1 MPPDERPRRGWRERV
16 EAGLYRAHAVACPR
30 SADRRAGGRCGCPFE
45 LKAPGPKPGTTRTV
59 TFHGSIRE
67 AKAQHARLK
76 LAGRPAP
83 PPEHPERNTLD
94 HLAGQVFRARAPSWA
109 ANTLRNR
116 EDDYLRR
123 IAPALGG
130 LPLEEL
136 DRPCVEVWLA
146 ELIAVASSRRMIV
159 QAVAT
164 LRVILGAA
172 VEWGLMAENP
182 ARRLRLPRRNAS
194 DRPAA
199 ERVVGREAL
208 EALFTASGSLRTETM
223 LRAAGEAGL
232 RRGEIMGLRWE
243 DVNLAARRI
252 EVRRQIVH
260 ERLPEGGHRKVVT
273 GPKAGRARRVAL
285 SSRLTAKLADWYAR
299 SVVAGGADAR
309 GYVWPGC
316 DGGPMNDGSL
326 GQALERACLRVGLV
340 ANPERTEGERAIPLL
355 SPHRLRHS
363 AASVMF
369 AERVPLTVVAAQLGH
384 ADPAITAR
392 IYAHLVDERDLDLA
406 AAAFEPLR
414 DVENTVGDTVGQ
426 KYTPPLNPH
435 GERDLVVSSTAL

>member
-16 EAGLYRAHAVACPR
+16 DGGLYRAHRVSCPR

-45 LKAPGPKPGTTRTV
+45 LKAPGLAPGTSRTV
-59 TFHGSIRE
+59 TFHGSTRE
-67 AKAQHARLK
+67 AKNEHARLK

-83 PPEHPERNTLD
+83 PPEHPERGTLD
-94 HLAGQVFRARAPSWA
+94 HLAGRVFRARASSWA

-116 EDDYLRR
+116 EDDYLKR
-123 IAPALGG
+123 ISPALGG
-130 LPLEEL
+130 LPLGEI
-136 DRPCVEVWLA
+136 DRPRVEVWLA
-146 ELIAVASSRRMIV
+146 DLVAVASSRRMVV
-159 QAVAT
+159 QTVAT

-172 VEWGLMAENP
+172 LEWGLIAENP
-182 ARRLRLPRRNAS
+182 ARRLRLPRPDPS
-194 DRPAA
+194 ERPAV

-208 EALFTASGSLRTETM
+208 EALFAATGGLRTETM

-232 RRGEIMGLRWE
+232 RRGEVSGLCWE
-243 DVNLAARRI
+243 DVNLAARRL
-252 EVRRQIVH
+252 EVRRQVVQ

-285 SSRLTAKLADWYAR
+285 SSTCAARLAAWYAE

-309 GYVWPGC
+309 GYVWPGK
-316 DGGPMNDGSL
+316 DGGPMHDRSL
-326 GQALERACLRVGLV
+326 ARALERACTRAGLV
-340 ANPERTEGERAIPLL
+340 ANPERRKGERAIPLL

-363 AASVMF
+363 CASVML

-392 IYAHLVDERDLDLA
+392 VYAHLVDDRDLDLA
-406 AAAFEPLR
+406 AAAFEPR
-414 DVENTVGDTVGQ
+414 RASETVGDTVGE
-426 KYTPPLNPH
+426 
-435 GERDLVVSSTAL
+435 ERARG